1 MAPSALTPPPEE
13 YNTTLNYKQ
22 YFNDCSSTIV
32 GIDNHGASAS
42 TQLIGAAL
50 KSRVEAIDH
59 DLCDVGDEDTF
70 FVADLGEVY
79 RQHLRWKKNL
89 ARVKPHYGK
98 HKTPES
104 LRQTL
109 LLTVAQPSSAT
120 RICRS
125 CAS

>member
-13 YNTTLNYKQ
+13 YNIALNHKQ
-22 YFNDCSSTIV
+22 FFDDCALGS
-32 GIDNHGASAS
+32 IDNHGASAS
-42 TQLIGAAL
+42 KQLIGAAL

-98 HKTPES
+98 CHIP
-104 LRQTL
+104 RL
-109 LLTVAQPSSAT
+109 LQYPL
-120 RICRS
+120 
-125 CAS
+125 

>member
-1 MAPSALTPPPEE
+1 MAPIALTPPPEE
-13 YNTTLNYKQ
+13 YNTTLNHKQ
-22 YFNDCSSTIV
+22 FFNDCSS
-32 GIDNHGASAS
+32 GSIDNGASVS
-42 TQLIGAAL
+42 KQLIGQAL

-98 HKTPES
+98 QNNSPPLS
-104 LRQTL
+104 
-109 LLTVAQPSSAT
+109 
-120 RICRS
+120 CRD
-125 CAS
+125 